1 MVIDNKEKIIV
12 LHGREFHCAMDVT
25 MNYIGG
31 KWKTVVLWYLRK
43 DKKRFSELRRHIPN
57 ITEKMLSLQLK
68 DLEQDGIIGRKL
80 YAEVPPKVE
89 YFLTD
94 FGKSLIP
101 MLEEIARWGRDLA
114 EAKGKVIDKDTKKVP
129 VKKPSVGRKG

>member
-1 MVIDNKEKIIV
+1 MVIDNKEKVIQ
-12 LHGREFHCAMDVT
+12 LHGQEFHCAMDVT
-25 MNYIGG
+25 MKYIGG

-43 DKKRFSELRRHIPN
+43 DKKRFSELRKLIPN

-68 DLEQDGIIGRKL
+68 DLENDGIIDRKL
-80 YAEVPPKVE
+80 YPEVPPRVE

-101 MLEEIARWGRDLA
+101 MLEEIARWGRALA
-114 EAKGKVIDKDTKKVP
+114 ESEGKIVDKQEANLSNKSGKQVNQ
-129 VKKPSVGRKG
+129 

>member
-1 MVIDNKEKIIV
+1 MVIDNKEKVIV
-12 LHGREFHCAMDVT
+12 LNGQEFHCAMDVT

-43 DKKRFSELRRHIPN
+43 DRKRFSELKRHIPN

-68 DLEQDGIIGRKL
+68 DLENDGIIGRKL

-94 FGKSLIP
+94 FGKTLIP
-101 MLEEIARWGRDLA
+101 MLEEIAHWGRNLA
-114 EAKGKVIDKDTKKVP
+114 ETKGKVIDKDNKKKLKKV
-129 VKKPSVGRKG
+129 